1 MATGQ
6 FDERV
11 SINKIKNVFKLLI
24 NETPFLIEDKALIES
39 EGKTVKEQFSIE
51 IDSIRKT
58 LGIDNMDDVELLVLT
73 FYEYADR

>member
-1 MATGQ
+1 VATGQ